1 MEDFKKRLRIRIAF
15 LLIINCLM
23 LLAGIVFRM
32 IVPSN
37 ENALNGSFVSGVF
50 VGIQAVCITLIVIT
64 ACKLRGEAEL
74 KKAYIDETDE
84 RKKAVRL
91 SAARTSQIIILSVL
105 ALAFLIASCFDK
117 TVALTLLAVLLF
129 ACLISIVSLVIY
141 EKMI

>member
-1 MEDFKKRLRIRIAF
+1 MEDFKKKLRKKIAF
-15 LLIINCLM
+15 LLILNCLM

-32 IVPSN
+32 LVPAN

-64 ACKLRGEAEL
+64 GCKLRGEAEL

-91 SAARTSQIIILSVL
+91 SAARTNQIIILSVL

-129 ACLISIVSLVIY
+129 SCTVSILSWLVYDRI
-141 EKMI
+141 M